1 MRQRVVPV
9 SAFLGR
15 HMYACI
21 ASVAQYTLGEAD
33 CIGGTVRG
41 EGSEAA
47 LVVFAAQL
55 QVVIK
60 LETERPRISL
70 WSPTTV
76 DQKSAMSGKA
86 HFETSASS

>member
-1 MRQRVVPV
+1 MPQRVVPV

-21 ASVAQYTLGEAD
+21 TSIAQYTLGEAD

-47 LVVFAAQL
+47 LVVFAAEL

-60 LETERPRISL
+60 FETERPRIF
-70 WSPTTV
+70 V
-76 DQKSAMSGKA
+76 VADHSGSEVSHVGKGPL
-86 HFETSASS
+86 